1 MNVSTNKPW
10 QRDAGFTL
18 VEVMIVVA
26 IIGLL
31 TAIAIPN
38 FARARTQTQRNI
50 CISHLREID
59 SIKQQWAL
67 ENFKTEE
74 SDPPTP
80 DELKPYFWRE
90 VWPECPA
97 GGEYTI
103 NGVGVAP
110 TCSLGESLGHVL
122 EE

>member
-1 MNVSTNKPW
+1 MRLKCKRP
-10 QRDAGFTL
+10 AGFTL
-18 VEVMIVVA
+18 VEIMIVVA

-31 TAIAIPN
+31 TAIAVPN
-38 FARARTQTQRNI
+38 FARARTQTQKNI

-67 ENFKTEE
+67 EYKKSSE
-74 SDPPTP
+74 DPAPEP
-80 DELKPYFWRE
+80 EDLIPYFRGSR
-90 VWPECPA
+90 WPECPA
-97 GGEYTI
+97 QGTYTI